1 MTDLLKL
8 EHVVAGYGPV
18 TVLNDLNLAMSER
31 AQLAMIGRNGVGKS
45 TTLKAIM
52 GLADVT
58 DGGIYF
64 QGQNLRGVPA
74 HVRSQMGL
82 GYVPQTRDI
91 FPSLTVEENLV
102 AGLKLRSKRALEE
115 AYDMFP
121 RLKERRR
128 NGGRELSGGEQQML
142 SVARALLGQPRLLLL
157 DEPLEGLAP
166 IISEQL
172 LKAFT
177 RMVSELNIAVLM
189 VEQQINEAL
198 MHTEHV
204 VILDHGSIVYTGKS
218 SDLLN
223 DAMTLDRHVGMA
235 VHTL

>member
-1 MTDLLKL
+1 MTELLKL

-18 TVLNDLNLAMSER
+18 TVLNDLSLDMSER

-45 TTLKAIM
+45 TTLKTIM
-52 GLADVT
+52 GLADVHA
-58 DGGIYF
+58 GAIYF
-64 QGQNLRGVPA
+64 QGQNLHGVSTHERA
-74 HVRSQMGL
+74 QMGL

-102 AGLKLRSKRALEE
+102 AGLKLRPKSALDE

-121 RLKERRR
+121 RLQERRR

-142 SVARALLGQPRLLLL
+142 SVARALLGKPKLLLL

-166 IISEQL
+166 IIREQL
-172 LKAFT
+172 LQAFT

-189 VEQQINEAL
+189 VEQQIQEAL
-198 MHTEHV
+198 MHTEQV
-204 VILDHGSIVYTGKS
+204 VILDHGAVVYAGQS

-223 DAMTLDRHVGMA
+223 DPQTLDRHVGMA